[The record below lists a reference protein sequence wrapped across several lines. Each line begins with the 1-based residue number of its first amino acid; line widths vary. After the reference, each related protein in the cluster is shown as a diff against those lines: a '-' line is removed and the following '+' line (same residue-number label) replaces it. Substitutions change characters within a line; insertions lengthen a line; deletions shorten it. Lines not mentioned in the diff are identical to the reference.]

1 MILAQSLK
9 LHSFTNTSER
19 PNPQAN
25 QPDNVLLQGLL
36 ESFID
41 GILILTEQGEC
52 IETNNLARQIC
63 EQLTPTNS
71 QLNSV
76 PKEIWEVCQALIES
90 RSFFSTQ
97 SMIIELE
104 IASNQATP
112 LRIRVQWFKLNA
124 FPHPCLL
131 VILEDRCQSIQ
142 KLALAEV
149 DRYGLTPREAEVWLR
164 RRTNYTY
171 QEIATD
177 LYISINTVK
186 KHMKNI
192 QVKREAVNNL

>member
-1 MILAQSLK
+1 MILAQRLK
-9 LHSFTNTSER
+9 PHSFTNTSEKQ
-19 PNPQAN
+19 NTQAS
-25 QPDNVLLQGLL
+25 QSDNTLLQGVF
-36 ESFID
+36 ESFLD

-52 IETNNLARQIC
+52 IQANNSARQIC
-63 EQLTPTNS
+63 SQLTPTES

-76 PKEIWEVCQALIES
+76 PKKIWDFCQALIES
-90 RSFFSTQ
+90 RSFFPTG
-97 SMIIELE
+97 SMIIESE
-104 IASNQATP
+104 IASNPATP
-112 LRIRVQWFKLNA
+112 LRIRVRWFKLNA

-142 KLALAEV
+142 NLALAEV

-164 RRTNYTY
+164 RRANYTY
-171 QEIATD
+171 KEIATD